1 MGLREAKQVSNSW
14 SGKNSP
20 YSDLSRRWFRQ
31 VFTLNKILM
40 VDPVISCNN
49 FWHKYSVFCLES
61 FKVMKFKC
69 PTLMKLHRQ
78 LLRWPL
84 INHDDSPHVSM
95 QKINLNIQNPNTTL
109 VLINIQILKQ
119 GNSLYTS
126 VTVQEE

>member
-1 MGLREAKQVSNSW
+1 MSNPHEIASTA
-14 SGKNSP
+14 
-20 YSDLSRRWFRQ
+20 
-31 VFTLNKILM
+31 VAMT
-40 VDPVISCNN
+40 
-49 FWHKYSVFCLES
+49 
-61 FKVMKFKC
+61 
-69 PTLMKLHRQ
+69 
-78 LLRWPL
+78 L